1 MLTTPRAILGTF
13 VAVHVINDFY
23 ATVLPAFLL
32 ALAREWD
39 LDYTEL
45 GLLSFAFTLFTGVLQ
60 PLIGHVADK
69 QGKRKLI
76 LSFGFF
82 IGGSGFLLMAVAPSF
97 WFITVVSLLC
107 GLGAAAYH
115 PQATAFVVS
124 AYPNDR
130 GRMLGIHGWGGSVGH
145 FLAPAIATVAIAAL
159 DWRWAMVIVAVPIIG
174 AGTGLWAYL
183 PESSPN
189 PEAALKGALGRPI
202 VVAALAFGLLNTVL
216 YSFVTF
222 VVKMLV
228 DEGWAEVTAGA
239 TLTTML
245 FIGVVAQPVGG
256 RIYDRFGGRNL
267 FVCSNLGTILS
278 VLLFSQT
285 SGIVSLVA
293 VGAIAT
299 FGFGLFPVSLAI
311 ASKIGGDSRTGFTV
325 GIVFGVSGLLG
336 AAARPAVGALA
347 EAVGDIRLALGWT
360 VVFAIAALPFA
371 MQLEK
376 EDA

>member
-1 MLTTPRAILGTF
+1 MLTAPRAILGTF

-23 ATVLPAFLL
+23 ATVLPAFLP

-325 GIVFGVSGLLG
+325 GVVFGVSGLLG

>member
-1 MLTTPRAILGTF
+1 MRSPRAILGTF
-13 VAVHVINDFY
+13 VGVHVINDFY
-23 ATVLPAFLL
+23 ATVLPAFLP
-32 ALAREWD
+32 ALATEWD

-60 PLIGHVADK
+60 PLIGHIADK
-69 QGKRKLI
+69 QGKRKLV

-82 IGGSGFLLMAVAPSF
+82 AGGTGFLLMAVAPSF

-115 PQATAFVVS
+115 PQATAFVVN
-124 AYPNDR
+124 AYPEDR

-145 FLAPAIATVAIAAL
+145 FLAPAIATIAIAAL
-159 DWRWAMVIVAVPIIG
+159 DWRWAMVIVAIPIIG
-174 AGTGLWAYL
+174 AGIGLWAYL

-189 PEAALKGALGRPI
+189 PEAFLRGALGRPI
-202 VVAALAFGLLNTVL
+202 IMAALAFGLLNTVL

-228 DEGWAEVTAGA
+228 DEGWTEVRAGA
-239 TLTTML
+239 TLTAML

-256 RIYDRFGGRNL
+256 RIYDRFGGRRL
-267 FVCSNLGTILS
+267 FVCANLGTICS
-278 VLLFSQT
+278 VLIFSQT
-285 SGIVSLVA
+285 SGAVSLVA
-293 VGAIAT
+293 VTAIAT

-325 GIVFGVSGLLG
+325 GVVFGVSGLLG
-336 AAARPAVGALA
+336 ATARPLVGALA
-347 EAVGDIRLALGWT
+347 EALGDIRLALGWT
-360 VVFAIAALPFA
+360 VILAIAALPFA
-371 MQLEK
+371 MQLER
-376 EDA
+376 EET

>member
-23 ATVLPAFLL
+23 ATVLPAFLP

-115 PQATAFVVS
+115 PQATAFVVN

-145 FLAPAIATVAIAAL
+145 FLAPAIATVAISAL

-347 EAVGDIRLALGWT
+347 DAVGDIRLALGWT

>member
-23 ATVLPAFLL
+23 ATVLPAFLP

-376 EDA
+376 EDS

>member
-1 MLTTPRAILGTF
+1 MRSPRAILGTF
-13 VAVHVINDFY
+13 VGVHVINDFY
-23 ATVLPAFLL
+23 ATVLPAFLP
-32 ALAREWD
+32 ALATEWD

-82 IGGSGFLLMAVAPSF
+82 VGGTGFLLMAVAPSF

-115 PQATAFVVS
+115 PQATAFVVN
-124 AYPNDR
+124 AYPEDR

-159 DWRWAMVIVAVPIIG
+159 DWRWAMVIVAIPIIG
-174 AGTGLWAYL
+174 AGIGLWVYL
-183 PESSPN
+183 PESNPN
-189 PEAALKGALGRPI
+189 PEAFLRGALGRPI
-202 VVAALAFGLLNTVL
+202 IMAALAFGLLNTVL

-228 DEGWAEVTAGA
+228 DEGWTDVRAGA
-239 TLTTML
+239 TLTAML
-245 FIGVVAQPVGG
+245 FIGVVAQPGGG
-256 RIYDRFGGRNL
+256 RIYDRFGGRRL
-267 FVCSNLGTILS
+267 FVCANFGTICS
-278 VLLFSQT
+278 VLIFSQT
-285 SGIVSLVA
+285 SGAASLIA
-293 VGAIAT
+293 VTAIAT

-325 GIVFGVSGLLG
+325 GVVFGVSGLLG
-336 AAARPAVGALA
+336 ATARPLVGALA
-347 EAVGDIRLALGWT
+347 EALGDIRLALGWT
-360 VVFAIAALPFA
+360 VILAIAALPFA
-371 MQLEK
+371 MQLER
-376 EDA
+376 EET

>member
-1 MLTTPRAILGTF
+1 MLTAPRAILGTF

-23 ATVLPAFLL
+23 ATVLPAFLP

-325 GIVFGVSGLLG
+325 GVVFGVSGLLG

-376 EDA
+376 ENA

>member
-13 VAVHVINDFY
+13 VAVHVINDF
-23 ATVLPAFLL
+23 
-32 ALAREWD
+32 ARRCSQRSCRLW
-39 LDYTEL
+39 LGVGL
-45 GLLSFAFTLFTGVLQ
+45 GLHRTGPIVLRLY
-60 PLIGHVADK
+60 PLHRCTAATNRPCRR
-69 QGKRKLI
+69 QTRKTETNSEL
-76 LSFGFF
+76 GFF
-82 IGGSGFLLMAVAPSF
+82 IGGSGFYNGSSAIF

-107 GLGAAAYH
+107 AVRAAAYH

-174 AGTGLWAYL
+174 AGAGLWAYL

-239 TLTTML
+239 IDDNA

-256 RIYDRFGGRNL
+256 RI
-267 FVCSNLGTILS
+267 T
-278 VLLFSQT
+278 
-285 SGIVSLVA
+285 IVSA
-293 VGAIAT
+293 AET
-299 FGFGLFPVSLAI
+299 FLCAQTWERYLSFFPKPQGLCP
-311 ASKIGGDSRTGFTV
+311 
-325 GIVFGVSGLLG
+325 
-336 AAARPAVGALA
+336 
-347 EAVGDIRLALGWT
+347 W
-360 VVFAIAALPFA
+360 
-371 MQLEK
+371 
-376 EDA
+376 

>member
-23 ATVLPAFLL
+23 ATVLPAFLP

-60 PLIGHVADK
+60 PLIGHAADK

-325 GIVFGVSGLLG
+325 GVVFGVSGLLG

>member
-23 ATVLPAFLL
+23 ATVLPAFLP

-76 LSFGFF
+76 LSFGLF

>member
-23 ATVLPAFLL
+23 ATVLPAFLP

-299 FGFGLFPVSLAI
+299 FGFGLYPVSLAI

>member
-1 MLTTPRAILGTF
+1 MRSPRAILGTF
-13 VAVHVINDFY
+13 VGVHVINDFY
-23 ATVLPAFLL
+23 ATVLPAFLP
-32 ALAREWD
+32 ALATEWD

-82 IGGSGFLLMAVAPSF
+82 VGGTGFLLMAVAPSF

-115 PQATAFVVS
+115 PQATAFVVN
-124 AYPNDR
+124 AYPEDR

-145 FLAPAIATVAIAAL
+145 FLAPAIATIAIAAL
-159 DWRWAMVIVAVPIIG
+159 DWRWAMVIVAIPIIG
-174 AGTGLWAYL
+174 AGIGLWVYL
-183 PESSPN
+183 PESNPN
-189 PEAALKGALGRPI
+189 PEAFLRGALGRPI
-202 VVAALAFGLLNTVL
+202 IMAALAFGLLNTVL

-228 DEGWAEVTAGA
+228 DEGWTDVRAGA
-239 TLTTML
+239 TLTAML

-256 RIYDRFGGRNL
+256 RIYDRFGGRRL
-267 FVCSNLGTILS
+267 FVCANFGTICS
-278 VLLFSQT
+278 VLIFSQT
-285 SGIVSLVA
+285 SGAASLIA
-293 VGAIAT
+293 VTAIAT

-325 GIVFGVSGLLG
+325 GVVFGVSGLLG
-336 AAARPAVGALA
+336 ATARPLVGALA
-347 EAVGDIRLALGWT
+347 EALGDIRLALGWT
-360 VVFAIAALPFA
+360 VILAIAALPFA
-371 MQLEK
+371 MQLER
-376 EDA
+376 EET

>member
-1 MLTTPRAILGTF
+1 MRSPRAILGTF
-13 VAVHVINDFY
+13 VGVHVINDFY
-23 ATVLPAFLL
+23 ATVLPAFLP
-32 ALAREWD
+32 ALATEWD

-82 IGGSGFLLMAVAPSF
+82 VGGTGFLLMAVAPSF

-115 PQATAFVVS
+115 PQATAFVVN
-124 AYPNDR
+124 AYPEDR

-159 DWRWAMVIVAVPIIG
+159 DWRWAMVIVAIPIIG
-174 AGTGLWAYL
+174 AGIGLWVYL
-183 PESSPN
+183 PESNPN
-189 PEAALKGALGRPI
+189 PEAFLRGALGRPI
-202 VVAALAFGLLNTVL
+202 IMAALAFGLLNTVL

-228 DEGWAEVTAGA
+228 DEGWTDVRAGA
-239 TLTTML
+239 TLTAML

-256 RIYDRFGGRNL
+256 RIYDRFGGRRL
-267 FVCSNLGTILS
+267 FVCANFETICS
-278 VLLFSQT
+278 VLIFSQT
-285 SGIVSLVA
+285 SGAASLIA
-293 VGAIAT
+293 VTAIAT

-325 GIVFGVSGLLG
+325 GVVFGVSGLLG
-336 AAARPAVGALA
+336 ATARPLVGALA
-347 EAVGDIRLALGWT
+347 EALGDIRLALGWT
-360 VVFAIAALPFA
+360 VILAIAALPFA
-371 MQLEK
+371 MQLER
-376 EDA
+376 EET

>member
-23 ATVLPAFLL
+23 ATVLPAFLP

-82 IGGSGFLLMAVAPSF
+82 IGGSGFLLMAIAPSF

-174 AGTGLWAYL
+174 AGAGLWAYL

-245 FIGVVAQPVGG
+245 LIGVVAQPVGG

-267 FVCSNLGTILS
+267 FVCANLGTIIS
-278 VLLFSQT
+278 VLIFSQT

-311 ASKIGGDSRTGFTV
+311 ASKIGGDSRTVFTV
-325 GIVFGVSGLLG
+325 GGCFGVRGLLG
-336 AAARPAVGALA
+336 ATARPAG
-347 EAVGDIRLALGWT
+347 
-360 VVFAIAALPFA
+360 
-371 MQLEK
+371 
-376 EDA
+376 

>member
-1 MLTTPRAILGTF
+1 MRSPRAILGTF
-13 VAVHVINDFY
+13 VGVHVINDFY
-23 ATVLPAFLL
+23 ATVLPAFLP
-32 ALAREWD
+32 ALATEWD

-60 PLIGHVADK
+60 PLIGHIADK
-69 QGKRKLI
+69 QGKRKLV

-82 IGGSGFLLMAVAPSF
+82 AGGTGFLLMAVAPSF

-115 PQATAFVVS
+115 PQATAFVVN
-124 AYPNDR
+124 AYPEDR

-145 FLAPAIATVAIAAL
+145 FLAPAIATIAIAAL
-159 DWRWAMVIVAVPIIG
+159 DWRWAMVIVAIPIIG
-174 AGTGLWAYL
+174 AGIGLWAYL

-189 PEAALKGALGRPI
+189 PEAFLRGALGRPI
-202 VVAALAFGLLNTVL
+202 IMAALAFGLLNTVL

-228 DEGWAEVTAGA
+228 DEGWTEVRAGA
-239 TLTTML
+239 TLTAML

-256 RIYDRFGGRNL
+256 RIYDRFGGRRL
-267 FVCSNLGTILS
+267 FVCANFGTICS
-278 VLLFSQT
+278 VLIFSQT
-285 SGIVSLVA
+285 SGAASLIA
-293 VGAIAT
+293 VTAIAT

-325 GIVFGVSGLLG
+325 GVVFGVSGLLG
-336 AAARPAVGALA
+336 ATARPLVGALA
-347 EAVGDIRLALGWT
+347 EALGDIRLALGWT
-360 VVFAIAALPFA
+360 VILAIAALPFA
-371 MQLEK
+371 MQLER
-376 EDA
+376 EET

>member
-1 MLTTPRAILGTF
+1 MLTAPRAILGTF

-23 ATVLPAFLL
+23 ATVLPAFLP

-325 GIVFGVSGLLG
+325 GVVFGVSGLLG

-347 EAVGDIRLALGWT
+347 EAVGDIHLALGWT

>member
-23 ATVLPAFLL
+23 ATVLPAFLP

-189 PEAALKGALGRPI
+189 PEAALKVALGRPI

>member
-23 ATVLPAFLL
+23 ATVLPAFLP

-115 PQATAFVVS
+115 PQATAFVVN

-239 TLTTML
+239 TLTIML

-325 GIVFGVSGLLG
+325 GVVFGVSGLLG

-360 VVFAIAALPFA
+360 VIFAIAALPFA
-371 MQLEK
+371 MHLEK

>member
-23 ATVLPAFLL
+23 ATVLPAFLP

-82 IGGSGFLLMAVAPSF
+82 IGGSGFLLMAIAPSF

-115 PQATAFVVS
+115 PQATAFVVN

>member
-1 MLTTPRAILGTF
+1 MLTAPRAILGTF

-23 ATVLPAFLL
+23 ATVLPAFLP

>member
-1 MLTTPRAILGTF
+1 MLTAPRAILGTF

-23 ATVLPAFLL
+23 ATVLPALL
-32 ALAREWD
+32 PALAREWD

-115 PQATAFVVS
+115 PQATAFVVN

-325 GIVFGVSGLLG
+325 GVVFGVSGLLG

>member
-1 MLTTPRAILGTF
+1 MLTAPRAVLGTF

-23 ATVLPAFLL
+23 ATVLPAFLP

-45 GLLSFAFTLFTGVLQ
+45 GLISFSFTLFTGVLQ

-159 DWRWAMVIVAVPIIG
+159 DWRWAMVIVAIPIIG

-189 PEAALKGALGRPI
+189 PEASLRGALGRPI
-202 VVAALAFGLLNTVL
+202 AVAALAFGLLNTVL

-222 VVKMLV
+222 AVKMLV
-228 DEGWAEVTAGA
+228 DEGWAEMKAGA
-239 TLTTML
+239 TLTMML

-256 RIYDRFGGRNL
+256 RIYDRFGGRRL
-267 FVCSNLGTILS
+267 FVCANLGTIIS

-285 SGIVSLVA
+285 SGIVSLLA

-325 GIVFGVSGLLG
+325 GVVFGVSGLLG
-336 AAARPAVGALA
+336 ATARPAVGALA

-360 VVFAIAALPFA
+360 VIFAIAALPFA

-376 EDA
+376 DET

>member
-23 ATVLPAFLL
+23 ATVLPAFLP

-239 TLTTML
+239 ALTTML

-325 GIVFGVSGLLG
+325 GVVFGVSGLLG

>member
-1 MLTTPRAILGTF
+1 MLTAPRAILGTF

-23 ATVLPAFLL
+23 ATVLPAFLP

-311 ASKIGGDSRTGFTV
+311 ASKIGGNSRTGFTV
-325 GIVFGVSGLLG
+325 GVVFGVSGLLG

-376 EDA
+376 ENA

>member
-1 MLTTPRAILGTF
+1 MLTAPRAILGTF

-23 ATVLPAFLL
+23 ATVLPAFLP

-239 TLTTML
+239 TLTIML

-267 FVCSNLGTILS
+267 FVCSKPGNDPFGSAFLPNLRDCVPRGRRSYSNLW
-278 VLLFSQT
+278 L
-285 SGIVSLVA
+285 
-293 VGAIAT
+293 
-299 FGFGLFPVSLAI
+299 
-311 ASKIGGDSRTGFTV
+311 
-325 GIVFGVSGLLG
+325 
-336 AAARPAVGALA
+336 RPISCISSNRKQ
-347 EAVGDIRLALGWT
+347 DRW
-360 VVFAIAALPFA
+360 
-371 MQLEK
+371 
-376 EDA
+376 

>member
-1 MLTTPRAILGTF
+1 MRSPRAILGTF
-13 VAVHVINDFY
+13 VGVHVINDFY
-23 ATVLPAFLL
+23 ATVLPAFLP
-32 ALAREWD
+32 ALATEWD

-82 IGGSGFLLMAVAPSF
+82 VGGTGFLLMAVAPSF

-115 PQATAFVVS
+115 PQATAFVVN
-124 AYPNDR
+124 AYPEDR
-130 GRMLGIHGWGGSVGH
+130 GRMLGIHGWGESVGH

-159 DWRWAMVIVAVPIIG
+159 DWRWAMVIVAIPIIG
-174 AGTGLWAYL
+174 AGIGLWVYL
-183 PESSPN
+183 PESNPN
-189 PEAALKGALGRPI
+189 PEAFLRGALGRPI
-202 VVAALAFGLLNTVL
+202 IMAALAFGLLNTVL

-228 DEGWAEVTAGA
+228 DEGWTDVRAGA
-239 TLTTML
+239 TLTAML

-256 RIYDRFGGRNL
+256 RIYDRFGGRRL
-267 FVCSNLGTILS
+267 FVCANFGTICS
-278 VLLFSQT
+278 VLIFSQT
-285 SGIVSLVA
+285 SGAASLIA
-293 VGAIAT
+293 VTAIAT

-325 GIVFGVSGLLG
+325 GVVFGVSGLLG
-336 AAARPAVGALA
+336 ATARPLVGALA
-347 EAVGDIRLALGWT
+347 EALGDIRLALGWT
-360 VVFAIAALPFA
+360 VILAIAALPFA
-371 MQLEK
+371 MQLER
-376 EDA
+376 EET

>member
-23 ATVLPAFLL
+23 ATVLPAFLP

-39 LDYTEL
+39 LDYTVL

-60 PLIGHVADK
+60 PLIGHAADK

-371 MQLEK
+371 MHLEK

>member
-1 MLTTPRAILGTF
+1 MRSPRAILGTF
-13 VAVHVINDFY
+13 VGVHVINDFY
-23 ATVLPAFLL
+23 ATVLPAFLP
-32 ALAREWD
+32 ALATEWD

-82 IGGSGFLLMAVAPSF
+82 VGGTGFLLMAVAPSF

-115 PQATAFVVS
+115 PQATAFVVN
-124 AYPNDR
+124 AYPEDR

-159 DWRWAMVIVAVPIIG
+159 DWRWAMVIVAIPIIG
-174 AGTGLWAYL
+174 AGIGLWVYL
-183 PESSPN
+183 PESNPN
-189 PEAALKGALGRPI
+189 PEAFLRGALGRPI
-202 VVAALAFGLLNTVL
+202 IMAALAFGLLNTVL

-228 DEGWAEVTAGA
+228 DEGWTDVRAGA
-239 TLTTML
+239 TLTAML

-256 RIYDRFGGRNL
+256 RIYDRFGGRRL
-267 FVCSNLGTILS
+267 FVCANFGTICS
-278 VLLFSQT
+278 VLIFSQT
-285 SGIVSLVA
+285 SGAASLIA
-293 VGAIAT
+293 VTAIAT

-325 GIVFGVSGLLG
+325 GVVFGVSGLLG
-336 AAARPAVGALA
+336 ATARPLVGALA
-347 EAVGDIRLALGWT
+347 EALGDIRLALGWT
-360 VVFAIAALPFA
+360 VILAIAALPFA
-371 MQLEK
+371 TQLER
-376 EDA
+376 EET

>member
-23 ATVLPAFLL
+23 ATVLPAFLP

-82 IGGSGFLLMAVAPSF
+82 IGGSGFILMAVAPSF
-97 WFITVVSLLC
+97 WFITDVSLLC

-325 GIVFGVSGLLG
+325 GVVFGVSGLLG
-336 AAARPAVGALA
+336 AAARPAVGARA
-347 EAVGDIRLALGWT
+347 EAGGDIRLALGWT